1 MARLC
6 RSLDVSRSGYY
17 AWESRTQSEHDVED
31 ARLRHLVY
39 EAHVKGR
46 RKYGSIKVYR
56 SLKKKGERVSRKRI
70 VRLMQEQGL
79 IGRHRRRFKH
89 STDSDHSLP
98 TPPNRLDR
106 DFTASAANQRWA
118 GDTTELLTPGG
129 KLYLAVLIDL
139 FSRYVVGWA
148 LGPSN
153 DTELTLRALRMALE
167 RRCPRVGLLHHSD
180 QGSNY
185 ASELYQREL
194 TEQGIVCSM
203 SRSGNC
209 LDNAVVES
217 WNSILKRELGECFE
231 SARDAQTKLFD
242 YIEVFYNR
250 ERIHSAIDF
259 CSPAEFE
266 ESHRLSTA
274 FKSPPGPPSIQRP
287 THRRQPTR

>member
-1 MARLC
+1 VARLC
-6 RSLDVSRSGYY
+6 RALGVSRSGFY
-17 AWESRTQSEHDVED
+17 AWASREQPEHDVED

-46 RKYGSIKVYR
+46 RKYGSIRVYR
-56 SLKKKGERVSRKRI
+56 ALKKKGERVSRKRV

-79 IGRHRRRFKH
+79 VGRARRRFKH

-98 TPPNRLDR
+98 TPPNLLDR
-106 DFTASAANQRWA
+106 DFTASAPDLRWA

-129 KLYLAVLIDL
+129 KLYLAVIIDL

-148 LGPSN
+148 LGPAN
-153 DTELTLRALRMALE
+153 DTELTLRALKMALG
-167 RRCPRVGLLHHSD
+167 RRCPKAGLLHHSD

-185 ASELYQREL
+185 ASELYRQALAEH
-194 TEQGIVCSM
+194 GIVCSM

-209 LDNAVVES
+209 LDNAAVES
-217 WNSILKRELGECFE
+217 WNSTLKNELGECFE

-242 YIEVFYNR
+242 FIEAFYNR
-250 ERIHSAIDF
+250 ERIHSTIDY

-266 ESHRLSTA
+266 EAHRLSTA
-274 FKSPPGPPSIQRP
+274 FKSPPGPPSIHSHR
-287 THRRQPTR
+287 HRRSRTR